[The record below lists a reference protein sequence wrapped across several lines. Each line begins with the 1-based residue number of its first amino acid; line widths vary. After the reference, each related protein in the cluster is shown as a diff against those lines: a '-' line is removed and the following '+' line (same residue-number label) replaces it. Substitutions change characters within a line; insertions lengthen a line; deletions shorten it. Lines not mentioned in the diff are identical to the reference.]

1 MVSYGAPFR
10 SFTTHRPASPSFSSS
25 SFAYWFRSIGGTIQA
40 GKRHLDCPAVGA
52 KAGDP
57 LSIGDAFEQFGAY
70 TVGK

>member
-1 MVSYGAPFR
+1 MAAVRHNKPTVIVY
-10 SFTTHRPASPSFSSS
+10 
-25 SFAYWFRSIGGTIQA
+25 GGTIQA